1 MNGKPA
7 EAAAADGLGPWPVKD
22 FVAYQ
27 ASVRPRAP
35 ACVSLADGRRYSY
48 AELDAEIAR
57 WAAHIAEA
65 LSPGARVALL
75 ARNSVAH
82 LALFY
87 GCARAGAVFVPLNW
101 RLPAKELAVLL
112 ADCTPERLFVDDE
125 FRVAAEEAVRLAG
138 IDAGRIVPS
147 DAAPPPSSATPVLA
161 PPEAPATLLYTSG
174 TTGRPKGVIITRRS
188 AFFGAYN
195 FMQVGHLTTASVL
208 LADAPLF
215 HVVGLLAVMHAGLGA
230 GGVILVSER
239 FAPAVTLQRLCDS
252 GLGVTHYFC
261 VPQMAQAMKDEPGFA
276 AADLS
281 HLKGLFTGGAP
292 MPPILTLAYLDRGVP
307 MSNGFGMSEAGTVMH
322 VPLDLDVARAK
333 LGAAGVPAPAVEV
346 RLVRQDG
353 HDAAPGEVGE
363 VWLRGP
369 GVTPGYWN
377 QPEATAA
384 AFVDGWLRTGDAAR
398 QDEDGVYFL
407 VDRWKDMYITGG
419 ENVYPAEV
427 EAALHELEGVRDV
440 AVVGVPD
447 ARWGESGCAFV
458 VLAPGASLDA
468 AAITAFCGRRLA
480 GYKRPSAV
488 RFVDALPRTASGKIQ
503 KDVLRR
509 AFAAETTPDAS
520 IEGTAT

>member
-1 MNGKPA
+1 
-7 EAAAADGLGPWPVKD
+7 L
-22 FVAYQ
+22 
-27 ASVRPRAP
+27 

-48 AELDAEIAR
+48 AELDAEVGR
-57 WAAHIAEA
+57 WAAHLAEVLA
-65 LSPGARVALL
+65 PGARVALL
-75 ARNSVAH
+75 ARNSVVH
-82 LALFY
+82 LVLFY
-87 GCARAGAVFVPLNW
+87 ACARAGAVFVPLNW
-101 RLPAKELAVLL
+101 RLPAKELAALL
-112 ADCTPERLFVDDE
+112 ADCAPERLFVDDE
-125 FRVAAEEAVRLAG
+125 FRGAGEEAARLAG
-138 IDAGRIVPS
+138 IGADRVIASTASP
-147 DAAPPPSSATPVLA
+147 APAKATPVLA
-161 PPEAPATLLYTSG
+161 PADAPATLLYTSG

-195 FMQVGHLTTASVL
+195 FMQVGSLTTESVL

-230 GGVILVSER
+230 GGTVLVSDR
-239 FAPAVTLQRLCDS
+239 FVPAVTLQRLSDPA
-252 GLGVTHYFC
+252 LGVTHYFC

-276 AADLS
+276 ETDLS

-292 MPPILTLAYLDRGVP
+292 MPPSLTLAYLDRRVP

-322 VPLDLDVARAK
+322 VPPDLEVARAK

-353 HDAAPGEVGE
+353 YDAETGEVGE

-369 GVTPGYWN
+369 GVSPGYWN
-377 QPEATAA
+377 QPDATAA
-384 AFVDGWLRTGDAAR
+384 AFADGWFRTGDAAR

-458 VLAPGASLDA
+458 VRAPGSALDA
-468 AAITAFCGRRLA
+468 AAVIAFCGRHLA

-488 RFVDALPRTASGKIQ
+488 RFVDTLPRTASGKIQ
-503 KDVLRR
+503 KDALRR
-509 AFAAETTPDAS
+509 AFAAEIPPNAP
-520 IEGTAT
+520 IEGTAP